1 MSQPRDDRQ
10 DDLFRPLLE
19 EIINLRHPLVR
30 LAGEIDWDFLAGR
43 FSSVCRV
50 GPGQPPLPTR
60 LVAGLFILKHMH
72 NLSDEALCERWV
84 ENPYFQYFCGE
95 VVFRHELPF
104 DRSSLTRWR
113 QRLGEEQIVALL
125 QESLSVAH
133 RTGAIDTKDLER
145 VAIDTTV
152 QEKAIAHPTD
162 ARLTHRAIE
171 KLVEL
176 AKREGVALRQSYL
189 RLAKR
194 AAIMVGRYTHAHQF
208 KRARRELK
216 FLRTRLGR
224 IIRDIRRKIE
234 GNTAL
239 EDRFGPL
246 LDLALRV
253 RHQEQRQRGPKVY
266 SLHAPEVECIG
277 RGKARAPYE
286 FGCKVSI
293 ATPVTAPKGGQF
305 VLHAKALHGNPY
317 DGHTLGPVIADLEK
331 LTGGT
336 VRRIHGDKGYRGHN
350 YPNRFKVWISG
361 QVRRVTKAIR
371 REMRRRAAIEP
382 VIGHLKE
389 DHRMGR
395 NYLTGRPGDRINAV
409 LAAAGYNFSLLLRW
423 FDELLRVLSLIL
435 CHALLADPLHL
446 IITRCRKKLSSRPT
460 TWPDRMMSQGCH
472 KRTDGPRQKKCMV
485 ILFDHSV
492 SARQYCVGD
501 RDAKCFCRSQINR
514 QLDLRGLLDRKISR
528 FRAGQYLLHVF
539 SSAMIHGA
547 PWRPITH
554 QGASICKLRNVC
566 DGGESV
572 LECQHG
578 NGLTQ
583 VIEGGVGHDDQ
594 GLRRLARKSHKGGTE
609 FARGRELDQPNRH
622 TH

>member
-1 MSQPRDDRQ
+1 
-10 DDLFRPLLE
+10 
-19 EIINLRHPLVR
+19 
-30 LAGEIDWDFLAGR
+30 
-43 FSSVCRV
+43 
-50 GPGQPPLPTR
+50 
-60 LVAGLFILKHMH
+60 
-72 NLSDEALCERWV
+72 
-84 ENPYFQYFCGE
+84 
-95 VVFRHELPF
+95 
-104 DRSSLTRWR
+104 
-113 QRLGEEQIVALL
+113 LGEEQIVALL

-162 ARLTHRAIE
+162 ARLTHRAIA

-176 AKREGVALRQSYL
+176 AKREGVELRQSYL

-286 FGCKVSI
+286 FACKVSI

-317 DGHTLGPVIADLEK
+317 DGPTTGPFTADLEK
-331 LTGGT
+331 LTG
-336 VRRIHGDKGYRGHN
+336 VIRRIHGDKGYRGHN

-361 QVRRVTKAIR
+361 QVQRVTKAIR
-371 REMRRRAAIEP
+371 PEMRRRAAIEP

-395 NYLTGRPGDRINAV
+395 NYLTGRDGDRINAV

-423 FDELLRVLSLIL
+423 FEELLRVLSSIL
-435 CHALLADPLHL
+435 CHALLAAPLHL
-446 IITRCRKKLSSRPT
+446 TRCRKTFFTADALMTPEEIAARTRLEMEAGRNRVQQFASNPALQEQYMVDFVPAREAAQLPIDPDVKLPADIQASIARGKAAYRNFKKSWRKQELIRPKGPAGGPFFITSVVKNEEVQERRDAALSALEKQSEGKRGQPLMLFRLRVVLALVDRRRAEGEPFDTRPNSRMNKLVREDLNKMAARSRGSRKSRYKP
-460 TWPDRMMSQGCH
+460 
-472 KRTDGPRQKKCMV
+472 
-485 ILFDHSV
+485 V
-492 SARQYCVGD
+492 SARAMRYVL
-501 RDAKCFCRSQINR
+501 RQI
-514 QLDLRGLLDRKISR
+514 K
-528 FRAGQYLLHVF
+528 
-539 SSAMIHGA
+539 
-547 PWRPITH
+547 
-554 QGASICKLRNVC
+554 
-566 DGGESV
+566 
-572 LECQHG
+572 
-578 NGLTQ
+578 
-583 VIEGGVGHDDQ
+583 
-594 GLRRLARKSHKGGTE
+594 
-609 FARGRELDQPNRH
+609 
-622 TH
+622 